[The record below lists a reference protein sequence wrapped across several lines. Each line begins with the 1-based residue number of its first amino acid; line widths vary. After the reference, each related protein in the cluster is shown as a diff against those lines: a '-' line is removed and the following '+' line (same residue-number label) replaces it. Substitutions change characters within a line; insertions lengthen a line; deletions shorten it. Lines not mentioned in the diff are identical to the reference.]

1 MLHLGPV
8 QILYSRPHA
17 ESVNR
22 VDCRVTWEGSH
33 LLNVAPPRCI
43 SCCTLLRTRKP
54 SVLSAHIQLKTLPN
68 HHDSLFQG
76 RSWMSSGHSLPLLPP
91 RKPHLSLIP
100 TPQTPPH
107 SRGSA
112 PTNTF
117 RTLWFWK
124 FHPLTSHPAK
134 SRHIFCS
141 PKGMNMWTVCRH
153 QLIIFV

>member
-1 MLHLGPV
+1 MCLVFVSVCAHSFSHSFDNLRFSLSPSYTKINATRNTKMLHLGPV

-117 RTLWFWK
+117 RT
-124 FHPLTSHPAK
+124 P
-134 SRHIFCS
+134 
-141 PKGMNMWTVCRH
+141 
-153 QLIIFV
+153 